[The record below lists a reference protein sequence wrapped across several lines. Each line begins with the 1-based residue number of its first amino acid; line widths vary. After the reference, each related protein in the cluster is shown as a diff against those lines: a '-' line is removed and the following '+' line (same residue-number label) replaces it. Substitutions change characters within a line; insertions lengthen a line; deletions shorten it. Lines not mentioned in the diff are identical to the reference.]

1 MVKFNARW
9 ARVQSVRVTRGYCD
23 KFIILLIILMATRL
37 EKLEKIKLPSAKAE
51 VVAGVPPVTQT
62 IIINN
67 PNININY
74 MNDSA
79 RTNGPM
85 SSRGL
90 DNWNLNNNL
99 KEVASF
105 IFSSVKPD
113 SLASSRPANNAI
125 NLTVLTSSIK
135 FVLKT

>member
-1 MVKFNARW
+1 
-9 ARVQSVRVTRGYCD
+9 
-23 KFIILLIILMATRL
+23 MATRL
-37 EKLEKIKLPSAKAE
+37 EKLDKIKLPPSNKPE
-51 VVAGVPPVTQT
+51 QSAGVPPVTQT

-99 KEVASF
+99 KEVVYSL
-105 IFSSVKPD
+105 FSSAKLG
-113 SLASSRPANNAI
+113 SSGSSRLARSATNP
-125 NLTVLTSSIK
+125 TVPTSSTK
-135 FVLKT
+135 CARRTSVPSTRSTPPA